1 MIDKKNIS
9 VIGGDLRI
17 VKLIEILAK
26 DNYNIYTYG
35 LELAEEI
42 NEINNVTK
50 FDSLEE
56 AINKSEII
64 IGPVPLS
71 SNKQDVNMLF
81 SDKKLTVEELISLL
95 KDGKVFIAG
104 NLYENVYRLIE
115 NKNIKVIDILKRE
128 ELAVLNAISTAEGT
142 IEIAIKETISTI
154 HGSKIL
160 VMGFGRVGKI
170 LSKMLKG
177 IGSDV
182 YCEARKYADL
192 AWIKAYGYH
201 PVYLRDLDQ
210 NLGKFDIIINTIP
223 HLILNDR
230 RLNLVKKDCLIIDIA
245 SNPGGVDRN
254 AAKSKNIKVIWA
266 LSLPGK
272 VAPVTSAEY
281 IKETIYNIFPELD
294 NKV

>member
-1 MIDKKNIS
+1 MKNIS
-9 VIGGDLRI
+9 IIGGDLRI
-17 VKLIEILAK
+17 VKLIELLAN
-26 DNYNIYTYG
+26 DDYEIYTYG
-35 LELAEEI
+35 LELAESI
-42 NEINNVTK
+42 NELKNVSK
-50 FDSLEE
+50 IDNLNDVIS
-56 AINKSEII
+56 KSNII

-71 SNKQDVNMLF
+71 SNKQDINMLF
-81 SDKKLTVEELISLL
+81 SDKKLTVEELINAIG
-95 KDGKVFIAG
+95 DGKIFIAG
-104 NLYENVYRLIE
+104 NLYENIYKLIE

-170 LSKMLKG
+170 LSKMLEG
-177 IGSDV
+177 IGANV

-201 PVYLRDLDQ
+201 PIYLRDLDQ

-223 HLILNDR
+223 HLILNER

-245 SNPGGVDRN
+245 SNPGGVDRVT
-254 AAKSKNIKVIWA
+254 AKNKKIKVIWA

-272 VAPVTSAEY
+272 VAPATSAEY
-281 IKETIYNIFPELD
+281 IKETIYNIFTEID
-294 NKV
+294 NKI

>member
-1 MIDKKNIS
+1 
-9 VIGGDLRI
+9 
-17 VKLIEILAK
+17 
-26 DNYNIYTYG
+26 
-35 LELAEEI
+35 
-42 NEINNVTK
+42 
-50 FDSLEE
+50 
-56 AINKSEII
+56 
-64 IGPVPLS
+64 
-71 SNKQDVNMLF
+71 MLF
-81 SDKKLTVEELISLL
+81 SDKKLSVEDLILSIN
-95 KDGKVFIAG
+95 DGKIFIAG

-223 HLILNDR
+223 HLILNER
-230 RLNLVKKDCLIIDIA
+230 RLDLVKKDCLIIDIA
-245 SNPGGVDRN
+245 SSPGGVDRN

-272 VAPVTSAEY
+272 VAPATSAEY
-281 IKETIYNIFPELD
+281 IKETIYNIFNELD
-294 NKV
+294 NRV